1 MYSSWRL
8 LNLSPNNQSCTSH
21 YNAGTWGIVQGQ
33 LRPLL
38 APRVYTLPMVRSI
51 GKTMVQGKNYGPQI
65 TVKRIST
72 RGRKCKPIFV
82 QIARQV
88 VKLNAS
94 DLRLPSRAWKVK
106 LVGEG
111 ADDAGGVF
119 DDTITEMC
127 QELETGVV
135 DLLIPSPNATAE
147 VGYNRDRFLLNPSAC
162 LDEHMLQF
170 KFLGILMGV
179 AIRTKKPLDLHLAP
193 LVWKQLCCIP
203 LLLEDLEE
211 VDLLYVQTL
220 KSILHIEDSGIT
232 EDNFHEMIPLD
243 SFVGQS
249 ADGKMVPIIPGGNS
263 IPLTFSNRKEYVE
276 RAIEYRLH
284 EIDRQVAAV
293 REGMSWIVPVPL
305 LSLLTAKQ
313 LEQMVCGMPEIC
325 CDVLKKVV
333 RYREV
338 DEQHSLVQWFWQTL
352 EEFSNEER
360 VLFMRF
366 VSGRSRLPAN
376 TADISQR
383 FQIMKVDRPYDS
395 LPTSQTCFF
404 QLRLPP
410 YSSQAV
416 MAERLRYAINNCRSI
431 DMDNYM
437 LSRNVDNAEGSDTD
451 Y

>member
-1 MYSSWRL
+1 M
-8 LNLSPNNQSCTSH
+8 
-21 YNAGTWGIVQGQ
+21 
-33 LRPLL
+33 
-38 APRVYTLPMVRSI
+38 
-51 GKTMVQGKNYGPQI
+51 
-65 TVKRIST
+65 
-72 RGRKCKPIFV
+72 
-82 QIARQV
+82 
-88 VKLNAS
+88 
-94 DLRLPSRAWKVK
+94 
-106 LVGEG
+106 
-111 ADDAGGVF
+111 F

-127 QELETGVV
+127 QELETGIV

-147 VGYNRDRFLLNPSAC
+147 VGYNRDRFLFNPSAC
-162 LDEHMLQF
+162 LDEHLMQF

-193 LVWKQLCCIP
+193 LVWKQLCCVP
-203 LLLEDLEE
+203 LTLEDLEE

-220 KSILHIEDSGIT
+220 NSILHIEDSGIT
-232 EDNFHEMIPLD
+232 EESFHEMIPLD

-284 EIDRQVAAV
+284 EMDRQVAAV

-313 LEQMVCGMPEIC
+313 LEQMVCGMPEISVE
-325 CDVLKKVV
+325 VLKKVV

-338 DEQHSLVQWFWQTL
+338 DEQHQLVQWFWHTL

-410 YSSQAV
+410 YSSQLV